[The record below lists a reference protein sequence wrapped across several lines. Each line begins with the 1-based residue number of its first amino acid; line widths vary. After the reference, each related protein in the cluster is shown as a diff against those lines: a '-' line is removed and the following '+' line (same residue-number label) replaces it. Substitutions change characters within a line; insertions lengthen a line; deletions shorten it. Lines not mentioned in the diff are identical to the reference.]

1 MLVATHT
8 IGGGKMPF
16 FSYKSSTFGIIVSL
30 FATAFPNLSHA
41 DSTTKTSIG
50 NVEITTMAKGLDEPW
65 SLSFLPDGRFLVTER
80 AGRLQMF
87 PPEGGKGQQIGGVPK
102 VYARGQGG
110 LLDVMIPRDFDQSRE
125 VFLSFSQP
133 QARGAGTAMG
143 RGTLTD
149 DGKLADFTTLFS
161 APEGGQGGRHFGSR
175 IVEAPDG
182 IVFLTVGERGT
193 PDLAQDPTRAEGKV
207 LHFSRDGLP
216 IGPDDTSSLPGL
228 HSLGHRNPQGAA
240 LDANGQ
246 LWVVEHG
253 AQGGD
258 ELNRVEENR
267 NYGWPIIAYGKDY
280 DDSKLGVGSSAP
292 GLEQPVHYWDPSIA
306 PSGLMFYTGDMFPEW
321 QGDVFTGSL
330 KFNYISRLD
339 PDNGYVEETITANET
354 GRVRDVRQA
363 PDGSIWFLSVVDGA
377 VYRMARSPD

>member
-1 MLVATHT
+1 MLPATRT
-8 IGGGKMPF
+8 IGGGKMSLLSCKCRS
-16 FSYKSSTFGIIVSL
+16 FSIIVSL
-30 FATAFPNLSHA
+30 FATTFPSVGLA
-41 DSTTKTSIG
+41 DSTIETSIG
-50 NVEITTMAKGLDEPW
+50 NLEITTIADGLEEPW
-65 SLSFLPDGRFLVTER
+65 GLAFLPDGGFLVTER
-80 AGRLQMF
+80 DGRLQKF
-87 PPEGGKGQQIGGVPK
+87 PPTGGEGQQISGIPE
-102 VYARGQGG
+102 VYVEGQGG
-110 LLDVMIPRDFDQSRE
+110 LLDVMIPRDFNQSRE

-133 QARGAGTAMG
+133 QTRGAGTAMG

-149 DGKLADFTTLFS
+149 DGELADFTTLFS

-182 IVFLTVGERGT
+182 TIFLTVGERGT
-193 PDLAQDPTRAEGKV
+193 GDLAQDRTRAEGKV
-207 LHFSRDGLP
+207 MHFFRDGIP
-216 IGPDDTSSLPGL
+216 IGPDDNDALPGI
-228 HSLGHRNPQGAA
+228 HSMGHRNPQGAA

-258 ELNRVEENR
+258 ELNRVEVNR
-267 NYGWPIIAYGKDY
+267 NYGWPIITYGKDY
-280 DDSKLGVGSSAP
+280 DDSKIGIGTTAP

-339 PDNGYVEETITANET
+339 PDNNYAEESITAGET

-377 VYRMARSPD
+377 VYRLAKAAN

>member
-1 MLVATHT
+1 M
-8 IGGGKMPF
+8 
-16 FSYKSSTFGIIVSL
+16 SL
-30 FATAFPNLSHA
+30 FSHKSRVFGVTISFLATMLANQGHA
-41 DSTTKTSIG
+41 DSVIKTSIG
-50 NVEITTMAKGLDEPW
+50 NLEITTVAEGLEEPW
-65 SLSFLPDGRFLVTER
+65 GIAFLPDGRFLVTER
-80 AGRLQMF
+80 DGRLQLF
-87 PPEGGKGQQIGGVPK
+87 PPQGGQGQQIAGVPD
-102 VYARGQGG
+102 VYVEGQGG

-125 VFLSFSQP
+125 VFLSFSEP
-133 QARGAGTAMG
+133 QDGGAGTALG
-143 RGTLTD
+143 RGKLTG

-161 APEGGQGGRHFGSR
+161 APVGGQGGRHFGSR

-182 IVFLTVGERGT
+182 TIFLTAGERGT
-193 PDLAQDPTRAEGKV
+193 PDLAQDRTRAEGKV
-207 LHFSRDGLP
+207 LHFFRDGIP
-216 IGPDDTSSLPGL
+216 IGPDDETSLRGL

-258 ELNRVEENR
+258 ELNRVEVNR
-267 NYGWPIIAYGKDY
+267 NYGWPIITYGKDY
-280 DDSKLGVGSSAP
+280 DDSKIGTGTSAP

-306 PSGLMFYTGDMFPEW
+306 PSGLMFYNGDMFPEW

-339 PDNGYVEETITANET
+339 PDNNYAEEAITAGET

-377 VYRMARSPD
+377 VYRMAKSAN